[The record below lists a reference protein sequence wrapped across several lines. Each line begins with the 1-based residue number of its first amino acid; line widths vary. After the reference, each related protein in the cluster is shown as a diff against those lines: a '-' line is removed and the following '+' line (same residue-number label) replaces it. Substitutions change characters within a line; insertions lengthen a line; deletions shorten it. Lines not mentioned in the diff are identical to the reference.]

1 MCEFKILETY
11 DPALQH
17 TLHLLINLI
26 FYSWPIY
33 TNAEANTLRI
43 KFNRNILPSY
53 SFYKNDESGNFLL
66 EAKGKWKQYLEIKWC
81 RAMLLK
87 AYNKFNA
94 CVV

>member
-11 DPALQH
+11 DPAMQH

-26 FYSWPIY
+26 FYSRPIY
-33 TNAEANTLRI
+33 TNTEANTLRI

-66 EAKGKWKQYLEIKWC
+66 EAKGKWKQYLEIK
-81 RAMLLK
+81 MVQGNVTK
-87 AYNKFNA
+87 GI
-94 CVV
+94 